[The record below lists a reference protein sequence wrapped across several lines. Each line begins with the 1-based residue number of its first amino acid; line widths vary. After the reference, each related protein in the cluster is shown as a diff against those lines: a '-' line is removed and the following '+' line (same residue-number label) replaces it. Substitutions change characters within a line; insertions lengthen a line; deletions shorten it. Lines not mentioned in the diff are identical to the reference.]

1 MLLTT
6 AILTWV
12 ISKNQLTKLVIIFFS
27 ILIFLA
33 EVVYTPVD
41 MDALK
46 DDLTGLLSALKV
58 HLEESKEDLINR
70 EIQAAINFSDWRY
83 EMEEELFYF
92 EDNLQELMA

>member
-1 MLLTT
+1 MQDVVNYSDLDMSDFEEP
-6 AILTWV
+6 AY
-12 ISKNQLTKLVIIFFS
+12 
-27 ILIFLA
+27 
-33 EVVYTPVD
+33 EVTEVAYTPVD

>member
-1 MLLTT
+1 
-6 AILTWV
+6 V
-12 ISKNQLTKLVIIFFS
+12 ISKNQLTKLVIILFS